1 MLSLER
7 IDLRDWRNFESA
19 DVSLDRRLTVIAGPN
34 AMGKT
39 NIVEAIHL
47 LTCGQTFRGSRSV
60 DMVRHDQQVSRIT
73 GVIGGDGRRIDV
85 RVDIAEGR
93 RKFSRNGKPCQGSS
107 MPTVLP
113 AVTFTPDDLDMVK
126 GSPSRRRRELDVFG
140 TCVSQTY
147 GQLLTNYSRI
157 VEQRNRLL
165 KEDVIDDA
173 LLMAWDEQLVSVGA
187 SVISHRMN
195 LARLVAQ
202 AARTAHASIADGEE
216 LLSTYECSAGE
227 LGQTP
232 SVEDI
237 RHRLADALANSRVE
251 ERARRQTVV
260 GPHRDDILFEVEGRA
275 AREFCSQG
283 QQRSIVLAWKVAEV
297 EVARGIG
304 GQPPMLLLDDVMSEL
319 DESRRDALTRS
330 VIGDAQTVVTTTN
343 LGYFSDELLNEAKV
357 VRVGEEG
364 VVE

>member
-1 MLSLER
+1 
-7 IDLRDWRNFESA
+7 
-19 DVSLDRRLTVIAGPN
+19 
-34 AMGKT
+34 
-39 NIVEAIHL
+39 
-47 LTCGQTFRGSRSV
+47 
-60 DMVRHDQQVSRIT
+60 
-73 GVIGGDGRRIDV
+73 
-85 RVDIAEGR
+85 
-93 RKFSRNGKPCQGSS
+93 

-126 GSPSRRRRELDVFG
+126 GSPSRRRRELDTFG

-147 GQLLTNYSRI
+147 GQLLTGYSRI

-165 KEDVIDDA
+165 KEDVVDEA
-173 LLMAWDEQLVSVGA
+173 LLAAWDDQLVSVGA

-195 LARLVAQ
+195 LARLVAE
-202 AARTAHASIADGEE
+202 AARDAHASIAHGDE
-216 LLSTYECSAGE
+216 LVSTYVCSAGDI
-227 LGQTP
+227 GSAP
-232 SVEDI
+232 SVDDI
-237 RHRLADALANSRVE
+237 RQRLATTLVAARAE

-260 GPHRDDILFEVEGRA
+260 GPHRDDILFEVEGKA

-330 VIGDAQTVVTTTN
+330 VMGDAQTVVTTTN
-343 LGYFSDELLNEAKV
+343 LGYFSDELLDEAKV

-364 VVE
+364 IVE